1 MTAAPGFCCYLLKSI
16 CRTSR
21 LRNPGIVLPILL
33 GMLVQMNCTVAQTVD
48 LILTRRD
55 SSDETVKRRGTITE
69 WRGSEL
75 TLDSDGRER
84 KIANAE
90 IVEIQTTWPAEYSQA
105 LASLELGDW
114 ESANKQLQA
123 ALALETRLWARR
135 AIRADW
141 VRVLSAM
148 EQHDTAIRQFL
159 IIVREDPQTRHFYLC
174 PLQWIA
180 TSQIPQSESQ
190 ALVDA
195 TNPVERLVGASWL
208 LVGSDR
214 EKAIKVLETLAS
226 DIDPRIQCLAIAQLW
241 RLRLLNLG
249 SLNAR
254 QVEVWETRIAEMPPN
269 LRAGPWY
276 LVAEAQS
283 RTGKTDDAAVNWLRI
298 PILYPEQLSL
308 SAAALYQTRLL
319 LHNASR
325 ADEARAVVDELK
337 LKYPQSVWASQR

>member
-1 MTAAPGFCCYLLKSI
+1 MTAPLEFPFYLLKRVF
-16 CRTSR
+16 RTGL
-21 LRNPGIVLPILL
+21 LRSPWIVLPMLL
-33 GMLVQMNCTVAQTVD
+33 GTLVQLNCTVAQTVD
-48 LILTRRD
+48 LVLTRRAP
-55 SSDETVKRRGTITE
+55 SDETVKRRGTITE

-90 IVEIQTTWPAEYSQA
+90 IVEIQTTWPTEYSQA

-114 ESANKQLQA
+114 ESANKQLQT
-123 ALALETRLWARR
+123 ALAIETRPWARR
-135 AIRADW
+135 AIRADL
-141 VRVLSAM
+141 VRILSAT

-159 IIVREDPQTRHFYLC
+159 MILKEDPQTRHFYLC

-190 ALVDA
+190 TLIDT

-208 LVGSDR
+208 LGGSDR
-214 EKAIKVLETLAS
+214 EKATQVLETLAS
-226 DIDPRIQCLAIAQLW
+226 DIDPRIQSLAIAQLW

-249 SLNAR
+249 SMNAR
-254 QVEVWETRIAEMPPN
+254 QVQVWEARIAEMPSN

-283 RTGKTDDAAVNWLRI
+283 RMGKTDDAAINWLRI

-308 SAAALYQTRLL
+308 SAAALYQTSLL

-325 ADEARAVVDELK
+325 AEEALAVVDELK